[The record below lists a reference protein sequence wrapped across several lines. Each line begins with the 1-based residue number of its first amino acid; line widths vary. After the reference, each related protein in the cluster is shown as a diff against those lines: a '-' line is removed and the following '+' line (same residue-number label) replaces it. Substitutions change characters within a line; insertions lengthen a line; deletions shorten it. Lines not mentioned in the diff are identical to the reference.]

1 MEATC
6 LSPEVAYRRITQILG
21 CKWSL
26 HILGSI
32 ARGST
37 RPSQMTKSN
46 EGLAPRVLHRCLNR
60 LEADG
65 LLERTTFAEIP
76 PRVEY
81 GLTRQGGELLE
92 LVRGMHRLAESWTG
106 TQGPIPIELVDSD

>member
-1 MEATC
+1 M
-6 LSPEVAYRRITQILG
+6 SPEVAYGRITQILG

-32 ARGST
+32 DAGLS

-65 LLERTTFAEIP
+65 LLEKTSYPEIP

-81 GLTRQGGELLE
+81 ALTGQGRELLE
-92 LVRGMHRLAESWTG
+92 LVRGMNRLAQSWTG
-106 TQGPIPIELVDSD
+106 SQGPIPIELIDAD